1 MRLVSKSHFEQSL
14 LYVEVWLLNKAVC
27 PRVVPQNMDVINMV
41 LLQQLFTSLDKCR
54 PIVGDYLGE
63 CSPPVKDVLVN
74 PFTQRV
80 CCLHSQT
87 SELRPVG
94 ESAAT
99 LYDVL
104 ETSRDGEM
112 HGVHMHFCKQ
122 RCREGNCRRY
132 EDLLSLLQ
140 LAEEAGLY
148 KPGDVGQH
156 IRPPK
161 VFDDVGARHK
171 VSFVSDLVMGRME
184 DLHVGVGEGNQL
196 VMPICLPPP

>member
-1 MRLVSKSHFEQSL
+1 
-14 LYVEVWLLNKAVC
+14 
-27 PRVVPQNMDVINMV
+27 MV
-41 LLQQLFTSLDKCR
+41 LLRQLFTSLDKCG
-54 PIVGDYLGE
+54 PIVGDYFGE
-63 CSPPVKDVLVN
+63 CSPPTKDVLVN
-74 PFTQRV
+74 PFTQHV
-80 CCLHSQT
+80 CCLRSQT

-104 ETSRDGEM
+104 ETSGGGEM
-112 HGVHMHFCKQ
+112 HGVHMHFCEQ
-122 RCREGNCRRY
+122 RRWEGNRRRY
-132 EDLLSLLQ
+132 EDLLSLSQ

-161 VFDDVGARHK
+161 VFDDVGACRK
-171 VSFVSDLVMGRME
+171 VSFVRDLVVGRTE
-184 DLHVGVGEGNQL
+184 DLHADVGEGDQL